1 MAAIRASRSTPRGV
15 LAWLKQ
21 AMVGTSPWLKAPK
34 VGCVSLMGGLLSRSG
49 GIVAPVLDRCQGGPA
64 LTPGCWVSSRL
75 PPGFRCRAGAGTR
88 RLSGPPRWLE
98 RGKFFGRGAALQS
111 EGEAFIVVPG
121 LPAPQGGGRRLEV
134 REALPAPELLLIDPM
149 APFDLA
155 VLLRPAGSDIPV
167 ADPGGFDPQ
176 HKGEG
181 EILALI
187 TPQALDWGRGSR
199 SELGQEGEAR
209 AVM

>member
-1 MAAIRASRSTPRGV
+1 MVLGLVKIDPR
-15 LAWLKQ
+15 
-21 AMVGTSPWLKAPK
+21 
-34 VGCVSLMGGLLSRSG
+34 VS
-49 GIVAPVLDRCQGGPA
+49 
-64 LTPGCWVSSRL
+64 VSSRRRHET
-75 PPGFRCRAGAGTR
+75 PKRPAEVAGAR
-88 RLSGPPRWLE
+88 QVFRP
-98 RGKFFGRGAALQS
+98 GAALQS

-181 EILALI
+181 ELLAVI
-187 TPQALDWGRGSR
+187 TLQALDGEREGR